1 MPEIIH
7 ASYNTKGHAFRPAI
21 TKGDYEDVFVLE
33 NLLESGYENFDGSSC
48 LKESH
53 MKAVLECLCQLHG
66 TGMAY
71 KVFSTSENNTFPT
84 AEESTCTKSPGLVA
98 RQRIDKIKEE
108 FPGLEEQIQLAGIVK
123 TYLCVI
129 LPELNVAA
137 INFTLMKN
145 NSLCNYRFAREYVYP

>member
-48 LKESH
+48 LNESH

-71 KVFSTSENNTFPT
+71 KVFSISQNNTVPT
-84 AEESTCTKSPGLVA
+84 VDESICTKSPGLLA

-123 TYLCVI
+123 TYLSVI
-129 LPELNVAA
+129 LPEFFSKCGHDKLNP
-137 INFTLMKN
+137 N
-145 NSLCNYRFAREYVYP
+145 EE